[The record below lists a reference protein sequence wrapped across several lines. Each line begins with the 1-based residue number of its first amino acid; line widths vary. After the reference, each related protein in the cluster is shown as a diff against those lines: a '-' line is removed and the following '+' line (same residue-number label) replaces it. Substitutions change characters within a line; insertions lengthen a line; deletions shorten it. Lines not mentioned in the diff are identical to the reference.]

1 MNMDFERARFNM
13 VEQQIRPWDVL
24 DQDVLDLLF
33 AVKREN
39 FVPPAY
45 RNLAFADI
53 KVPLGNG
60 QTMLE
65 PKVEARMLQALAPR
79 RADRVLQIGA
89 GSGYLAALI
98 GARAEEVHAVE
109 IDPALVAMARSNLEH
124 AHVTNVSV
132 ELGDGVLGWPAH
144 APYDA
149 IVLTGSLPSL
159 PHELLAQLKVGGR
172 LCGIV
177 GEPPAMSVQ
186 LVTCTAAGVY
196 QTLNL
201 FETNVAALANAPHKD
216 RFVF

>member
-53 KVPLGNG
+53 EVPLGNG
-60 QTMLE
+60 QTMLA

-79 RADRVLQIGA
+79 RADKVLQVGA
-89 GSGYLAALI
+89 GSGYLAALL
-98 GARAEEVHAVE
+98 GARADEVHAVE
-109 IDPALVAMARSNLEH
+109 IDPALIAMARSNLER

-132 ELGDGVLGWPAH
+132 EQGDAVRGWAPH

-149 IVLTGSLPSL
+149 IVLTGSVPVL

-172 LCGIV
+172 LCAIV
-177 GEPPAMSVQ
+177 GDAPAMSAQ
-186 LVTCTAAGVY
+186 LVTCTAEGAF
-196 QTLNL
+196 QTVNL
-201 FETNVAALANAPHKD
+201 FETNVAPLANAPRKD
-216 RFVF
+216 GFVF

>member
-53 KVPLGNG
+53 EVPLGNG
-60 QTMLE
+60 QTMLA
-65 PKVEARMLQALAPR
+65 PKVEARMLQAVAPR
-79 RADRVLQIGA
+79 RADKVLQIGA
-89 GSGYLAALI
+89 GSGYLAALL
-98 GARAEEVHAVE
+98 GARVEEVHAVE
-109 IDPALVAMARSNLEH
+109 IDPALVTMARSNLEH

-132 ELGDGVLGWPAH
+132 ESGDAVRGWSMH
-144 APYDA
+144 APYDV
-149 IVLTGSLPSL
+149 IVLTGSVPSL

-172 LCGIV
+172 LCAIV
-177 GEPPAMSVQ
+177 GDAPAMTAQ
-186 LVTCTAAGVY
+186 LVTCTAAGTY
-196 QTLNL
+196 QTVNL
-201 FETNVAALANAPHKD
+201 FETNVPALANAPRKD
-216 RFVF
+216 GFVF

>member
-53 KVPLGNG
+53 EVPLGNG
-60 QTMLE
+60 RSMLE
-65 PKVEARMLQALAPR
+65 PKVEARMLQAVSPR
-79 RADRVLQIGA
+79 RADKVLQVGA
-89 GSGYLAALI
+89 GSGYLAALL
-98 GARAEEVHAVE
+98 GARVEQVHAVD
-109 IDPALVAMARSNLEH
+109 IDPALVTMARANLER

-132 ELGDGVLGWPAH
+132 DQGDAVRGWPLH
-144 APYDA
+144 APYDV
-149 IVLTGSLPSL
+149 IVVTGSLPML
-159 PHELLAQLKVGGR
+159 PHELLAQLKLGGR
-172 LCGIV
+172 LCAIV
-177 GEPPAMSVQ
+177 GDAPAMTAQ
-186 LVTCTAAGVY
+186 LVTCTAEGAY
-196 QTLNL
+196 QTVNL
-201 FETNVAALANAPHKD
+201 FETNVAPLDNAPRKD